1 MSDMKTQ
8 STEQNK
14 RYLTRESNIANM
26 VTEKLDKN
34 FKSVNNYA
42 NNRNQPSLKTLN
54 DIASVLQMN
63 IKELLK

>member
-1 MSDMKTQ
+1 
-8 STEQNK
+8 
-14 RYLTRESNIANM
+14 M